1 MTLFLMTKKGLA
13 VLQALIDNDMTSM
26 VDMVVGARDR
36 SIQKDY
42 YEEIRELCKSNE
54 IGFWDKKNVLNTN
67 SKYAIA
73 VSWRWLIE
81 LPHTELIIFHDS
93 LLPKYRGFNPLVS
106 CLLNK
111 EKEIGVTALFAT
123 EEFDKG
129 DIIQR
134 SATKI
139 THPIKLYEAVEL
151 ITKNYQ
157 TLAIDI
163 VTKIKNG
170 ESLNAIPQI
179 EEQASYSVWR
189 DEKDY
194 RIDWTKDAEYI
205 SRFVKALGMPYNGA
219 SSLMDGKLVR
229 VLAATSIDDVI
240 IENRHAGK
248 LLFKHGDHPVVICGH
263 QNGYGLLRITSM
275 IDEKGIELLPLKKYR
290 VRFE

>member
-13 VLQALIDNDMTSM
+13 VLQVLVDNDMAPM
-26 VDMVVGARDR
+26 IDLVVGARDR
-36 SIQKDY
+36 SIQQDY
-42 YEEIRELCKSNE
+42 YEEIKSLCRANDIS
-54 IGFWDKKNVLNTN
+54 FFDKKDFLHT
-67 SKYAIA
+67 SSDYAIA
-73 VSWRWLIE
+73 VSWRWLID
-81 LPHTELIIFHDS
+81 LPLTELIIFHDS

-134 SATKI
+134 SSTKI
-139 THPIKLYEAVEL
+139 EHPIRLCEAVDL
-151 ITKNYQ
+151 ITTNYQ
-157 TLAIDI
+157 ELALSI

-189 DEKDY
+189 DERDY
-194 RIDWTKDAEYI
+194 RIDWTKDAGYI
-205 SRFVKALGMPYNGA
+205 SRFVKALGAPYNGA
-219 SSLMDGKLVR
+219 STLMDGKLVR
-229 VLAATSIDDVI
+229 ILEATPLEDVVL
-240 IENRHAGK
+240 ENRFAGK
-248 LLFKHGDHPVVICGH
+248 LLFKHGDYPVVICGH
-263 QNGYGLLRITSM
+263 DNGAGLLRLTSVV
-275 IDEKGIELLPLKKYR
+275 DEDDNELLPLKKYR